1 MEATLSTQEADAW
14 SEDPATP
21 AVRCIR
27 RTLVSVGDAVRD
39 VRVLLALCVE
49 RPCEGVRSPA
59 AAICLDEAVVAVGAL
74 GRGHPCGGRPRS
86 RSQRDLVT
94 R

>member
-74 GRGHPCGGRPRS
+74 VDAATHAVAALDRA
-86 RSQRDLVT
+86 LNAT
-94 R
+94 W